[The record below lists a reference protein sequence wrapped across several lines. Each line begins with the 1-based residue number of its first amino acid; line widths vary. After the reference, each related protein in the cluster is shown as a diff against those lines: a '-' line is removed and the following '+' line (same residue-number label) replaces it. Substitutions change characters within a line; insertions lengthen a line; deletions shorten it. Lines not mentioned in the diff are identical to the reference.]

1 MADLGTK
8 ITCYFAMFAGVPSGA
23 PDVPVGVTQW
33 VIAQDTTTGYFYYYD
48 LWTAAWVHLSSVG
61 PTGPTGATGATGNT
75 GATGGTG
82 PTGATGGTGPTGA
95 TGPTG
100 GTGPTGPT
108 GSGSSAA
115 PIAVHTYARGTD
127 GYTQLGNTSFTAID
141 STNYAVTFTAPASG
155 NVVVIANLVC
165 EPQDSGQVEV
175 GLMEGGSLISGT
187 SRFLQGNAADY
198 PAQFTIVW
206 YLTGVSTGSH
216 TYALGS
222 KELAGGDEIQYWDG
236 PGYGSFK
243 FLVYAA

>member
-23 PDVPVGVTQW
+23 PDIPVGVTQW

-48 LWTAAWVHLSSVG
+48 LFTAAWVHLSSVG
-61 PTGPTGATGATGNT
+61 PTGPTGATGATGGTGPTGGTGAT

-82 PTGATGGTGPTGA
+82 PTGATGA
-95 TGPTG
+95 TG

-108 GSGSSAA
+108 GSGASSA

-127 GYTQLGNTSFTAID
+127 SYTQLGDTSFTAVD

-155 NVVVIANLVC
+155 NVVVTASFAC
-165 EPQDSGQVEV
+165 EPQEATYFQV
-175 GLMEGGSLISGT
+175 GLMESGSLISGT
-187 SRFLQGNAADY
+187 SRFLIGNGQDF
-198 PAQFTIVW
+198 PTQFTVTW
-206 YLTGVSTGSH
+206 YLTGLSAGSH

-222 KELAGGDEIQYWDG
+222 LAQTGGGELQYWDG
-236 PGYGSFK
+236 PNYGKFE